1 MGSWGWGV
9 IKENI
14 HIFDRMMRVLQII
27 RDNKMV
33 VTSDL
38 VSVFGMSKRTTQRHM
53 LQLEQLGYVRSL
65 SSGNGH
71 EKRYFL
77 TDKTKQLFGV
87 KA

>member
-1 MGSWGWGV
+1 M

-14 HIFDRMMRVLQII
+14 HIFDRMMQVLQII

-33 VTSDL
+33 ITSDL
-38 VSVFGMSKRTTQRHM
+38 VGTLGLSRRSAQRYM
-53 LQLEQLGYVRSL
+53 LQLEESGYVRSL